1 MKYAD
6 AGSLTGQDVF
16 PDEQINLIYQRTGS
30 LDPQT
35 NKISYGNWTWATN
48 AGNKNTPGFEVV
60 SGNDWANLGSEG
72 HPQTGSWRFNA
83 PNKQGYTTVTHAQ
96 DGNYNTEWKGQPTST
111 SFTNGTNT
119 DYYWA
124 YRNDFTVYYVPNS
137 ELSKTVTRT
146 INITEPGKA
155 TQTVTQTATISRN
168 SYLNN
173 NDNGV
178 VYSDW
183 STGNW
188 SAQNVPTHEGYTMS
202 ATQTVNGVTTPLTL
216 VNGQVPAETVTGT
229 TQNTTINITWGAV
242 ATATLTGNGESTY
255 NGQAITNGELNNGIH
270 VTVTGPTA
278 SSGTYTL
285 QNGDVEF
292 STDGTTWSTSMPIN
306 AGKYQVRLTT
316 QGETG
321 IKNQFGNNSIVWT
334 SDGKST
340 ITSNA
345 TYTINKLDSTA
356 TMANAQT
363 GNYEMTYNGA
373 APSAIDPAKFQFTAI
388 VNGQA
393 PVNADS
399 QPYTIVLNS
408 DAIEGIIK
416 QAVGNGQND
425 VSNVKFASDAIS
437 GSANYTIT
445 PLESSAELSNITDG
459 NYTKVYNAETTNQ
472 IDASKLHI
480 TANLG
485 GQNVDLDTTGITGS
499 DYQWVDASGTAL
511 SSNPKNVGTYYIKL
525 SDTAFARLQAQNP
538 NFQLTSNDGLGVYTI
553 TPTTANITFGGTN
566 SRVYNGEGTTTAEI
580 NSNGQI
586 KIHFTFPGSV
596 SDASYTLKDRDY
608 YLVDQDGAGYD
619 GAQIINVGTY
629 TIKLTQQGMQ
639 NVIDTI
645 HQLSGSGDSG
655 YNINVDSATQL
666 GNLTS
671 TFNIVPSQ
679 NTISVSGAQT
689 ETYNGLP
696 INVVYNADGTNSV
709 KVSIAQTSGNTTG
722 AVASLA
728 DVALDSGDFAI
739 VNDPAENA
747 GSYQVKLTDAG
758 LAKIQN
764 AVGDNYSLSLADTTG
779 TLVINKAKANAVF
792 SGDPKYTYT
801 GTPVSSDDYLGKYSI
816 KLTEPNNPTYNLVAG
831 DIEFNVNGHWTTQAP
846 VKVGTYQVRLSQS
859 GWNHIKAINSDNVE
873 WSATASAGTGTY
885 TIKQANVTTELSGNN
900 SMTYNG
906 SAVTTNDL
914 YSQDS
919 TIKVVINGTDITNL
933 PQTFEL
939 KEGDYVW
946 QTTDGQAPK
955 DVGNYQIKLT
965 ATGINHIQ
973 KQINDA
979 LGEGNVALTTTADD
993 AGTANFE
1000 IKQAV
1005 AENVQLYGNEQSPY
1019 DGHVVTFDPTNPEV
1033 KNNFGFHNVE
1043 GLTIPNFTSADFDWY
1058 DASGKNKINAPT
1070 NAGHYVLKLNDQGK
1084 QALADANKNYTFVDQ
1099 NGKSTISG
1107 QITYVVTPAELVVKV
1122 TGKAS
1127 KVYNN
1132 QNAKITQ
1139 DQINQGDIKLV
1150 WGNSTTEPTDLGEF
1164 TLTPDDLEV
1173 VDASGQAAI
1182 HANYVDGQQTGD
1194 TYYVRLTADA
1204 LAKIK
1209 QLSGAANYNISQAT
1223 DTATYQIYAHKAEL
1237 TLTGN
1242 QTTAYGTELPF
1253 NESKYT
1259 LDFTNWVNTN
1269 IPKPVITWQNGEML
1283 INGQQP
1289 EDGYSYHTGDLYVE
1303 GYPDGGVP
1311 TNAGS
1316 YKVKISANL
1325 TKELQKI
1332 FPDYDFSGN
1341 VDSSTLNSNKTV
1353 NNDPVEASHEPASYV
1368 ITPAEATITINGA
1381 QHVKYGES
1389 TAIAGDQYTASVT
1402 APVSGN
1408 KTNVVTDVALP
1419 SDDLTTVPSN
1429 AGVGSYTIKLTPA
1442 GLAKIQAAIIGHGDV
1457 TKNYGWTQA
1466 DNATA
1471 NFFVEQMPVTI
1482 AVSGQSSVT
1491 YGTQDWLNAI
1501 KVNPSGYVLT
1511 ITTENG
1517 AALSYHTVDG
1527 DLVFNQTP
1535 GNVGEYQVELSA
1547 QGLANIEEKLG
1558 TNYSY
1563 PQTAADVTA
1572 KGTFTVKQG
1581 EVTVTLNGSDGKTY
1595 NAVPTLS
1602 SGLNLDKYNV
1612 TYSATVYS
1620 ADGKAQTLTLTA
1632 NDLQIIGDATNVGT
1646 YQVKLS
1652 EIGQEKLKALT
1663 GNQSANYKWA
1673 FNTNADYVV
1682 KAATASA
1689 ELSGSNQ
1696 KTFDGTAVTTVEVNS
1711 NGQILVH
1718 FTFPGSTIQSTYAL
1732 QNGDYTWSTADGNAP
1747 TNVGTYTIS
1756 LNKQAILDHL
1766 QNALNTQAGLG
1777 DNDQSNVT
1785 ISADDLSG
1793 QARFTINPQTL
1804 TDVTISA
1811 PDQSKT
1817 YDAQAADL
1825 DVNGITITANG
1836 IVANNPLVNPGISA
1850 SDFTWYDGTGN
1861 KLESAPV
1868 DVGTYKA
1875 CLNASTLAELQ
1886 NANSNYQFS
1895 SVAGL
1900 IKYTINPAPATAT
1913 ISGSADRDYN
1923 AQTTSVSDVM
1933 NKIMWNTTGLVTNQD
1948 LNLTGLT
1955 ANSYAWY
1962 SKDADGN
1969 YVAMTGNPVNAGT
1982 YYLRLTKD
1990 AIAQVKADN
1999 SNYNFTSVDGEF
2011 TYTINVVNGTAT
2023 LRGSSSKTYDGQAA
2037 TTAEVNSTNGDIIV
2051 NFAFPGS
2058 SAQSTY
2064 ALQAGD
2070 YIWENKDGQEISAPT
2085 NAGTYTIKL
2094 SADGITNLQNAINQY
2109 AGQGN
2114 VTLDAQDLVGAAVCT
2129 IKQKTLNVILGNNGT
2144 GTDGKS
2150 YDGQPAVINT
2160 QAENFGVFTTSGLVN
2175 GENLNAANLTNNDYE
2190 WVDAN
2195 GNAISAPTNAGTYYI
2210 SLTANG
2216 LKKLQ
2221 ADNPNYAISE
2231 SGQFT
2236 YVISPAEENVTIS
2249 GSQESTSTSIDNA
2262 NFTVHA
2268 PAGITVPTGMTYEF
2282 ATGVPSESGVYVIK
2296 LTPESIAALEK
2307 TNPNYKLNISSDA
2320 RFTLDATLSIEFE
2333 DTQDGNKQVGK
2344 TITKTG
2350 VANSTINDLK
2360 LVVPDN
2366 YELAPDQE
2374 LPTSYTFG
2382 KTLNQNL
2389 YIKLVHK
2396 LNELNPTD
2404 PSTNPDPTNKNW
2416 FRENG
2421 LVKDV
2426 ARTINYEGL
2435 STAQLAQIPETQKA
2449 QTVEFTRT
2457 AKYDLVT
2464 GKIVVNSEG
2473 SWTAVDGKD
2482 IFAGFTPFAF
2492 AGYTAAPAKVEQ
2504 VKVTGNDK
2512 NSQITVT
2519 YTANN
2524 QTGKISY
2531 VDSDGKEVGQTTI
2544 SGKTGE
2550 TVKVTPEAPTGWI
2563 IVAGQD
2569 IPKSVTATAT
2579 GIPTVTVRVE
2589 HSTTIVTPKTPEKDI
2604 PTGPV
2609 PGDPSKNYEK
2619 MESLTAS
2626 PTRTI
2631 VVTDPSGKTT
2641 KVTQTVNFT
2650 RTATFDEVTG
2660 EITYSNWA
2668 SSEPTEWS
2676 EYTAPEVA
2684 GYTATSSVSAKTVT
2698 AETADETVNISYTAN
2713 NQTGKISYV
2722 DSQGNEVGQTALTG
2736 KTDQSVAVTPEAPSG
2751 WRIVSGQD
2759 IPKSVTATATGIPT
2773 VTVKVEHSTIIVT
2786 PETPEKDIPT
2796 GPVPGDPSK
2805 DYEKMESLTASP
2817 TRTIVVTDP
2826 SGKTAKVTQTV
2837 NFTITATFDEVT
2849 GEVTYSDWQLEKSTS
2864 ANHTAQW
2871 DSYTP
2876 QFITHYVPSIAEVP
2890 AEEVN
2895 ANTADRQVT
2904 ITYTPAS
2911 ESQVIRYV
2919 DQNDKEISTQIVSG
2933 KYGLDTT
2940 FTPKLPNNWQA
2951 ANTIPTSIKIGE
2963 NGGLT
2968 TIVVEAKTEKVQQAK
2983 TVTETIHYHTAND
2996 KQLFADKEMEVN
3008 FFRTGVKNLV
3018 TGEITWNNW
3027 NKDKESFNEVPSPK
3041 VSGYT
3046 ASPAKVAAQTV
3057 TPNSEDLVF
3066 NVIYTKNS
3074 QTHPTIPENK
3084 PNKPQEEKVSK
3095 QETKTQDKLI
3105 HEYGYK
3111 KRADGRLVDHT
3122 GHVYPA
3128 SSKVKENGAIYSEK
3142 GELLSVG
3149 SRRKHELPQTGL
3161 HDNSLIAAI
3170 GSLLAGIS
3178 IFGLLG
3184 GRKKKDDDK

>member
-1 MKYAD
+1 MYIPVEQQKRTVTAHMKYAD

-1408 KTNVVTDVALP
+1408 KTNVVTDVALT

-1875 CLNASTLAELQ
+1875 RLNASTLAELQ

-1982 YYLRLTKD
+1982 CYLRLTKD

-2070 YIWENKDGQEISAPT
+2070 YIWENKDGQE
-2085 NAGTYTIKL
+2085 
-2094 SADGITNLQNAINQY
+2094 
-2109 AGQGN
+2109 
-2114 VTLDAQDLVGAAVCT
+2114 
-2129 IKQKTLNVILGNNGT
+2129 
-2144 GTDGKS
+2144 
-2150 YDGQPAVINT
+2150 
-2160 QAENFGVFTTSGLVN
+2160 
-2175 GENLNAANLTNNDYE
+2175 
-2190 WVDAN
+2190 
-2195 GNAISAPTNAGTYYI
+2195 ISAPTNAGTYYI

>member
-146 INITEPGKA
+146 VNITEPGKA

-1303 GYPDGGVP
+1303 GYTDGGVP

-1408 KTNVVTDVALP
+1408 KTNVVTDVALT

-1563 PQTAADVTA
+1563 PQTAADVRREHSRLNKVKLLLLLMVVTA
-1572 KGTFTVKQG
+1572 KLIMPYQ
-1581 EVTVTLNGSDGKTY
+1581 
-1595 NAVPTLS
+1595 P
-1602 SGLNLDKYNV
+1602 
-1612 TYSATVYS
+1612 
-1620 ADGKAQTLTLTA
+1620 
-1632 NDLQIIGDATNVGT
+1632 
-1646 YQVKLS
+1646 YQVV
-1652 EIGQEKLKALT
+1652 LT
-1663 GNQSANYKWA
+1663 
-1673 FNTNADYVV
+1673 
-1682 KAATASA
+1682 
-1689 ELSGSNQ
+1689 
-1696 KTFDGTAVTTVEVNS
+1696 
-1711 NGQILVH
+1711 
-1718 FTFPGSTIQSTYAL
+1718 
-1732 QNGDYTWSTADGNAP
+1732 
-1747 TNVGTYTIS
+1747 
-1756 LNKQAILDHL
+1756 
-1766 QNALNTQAGLG
+1766 
-1777 DNDQSNVT
+1777 
-1785 ISADDLSG
+1785 
-1793 QARFTINPQTL
+1793 
-1804 TDVTISA
+1804 
-1811 PDQSKT
+1811 
-1817 YDAQAADL
+1817 
-1825 DVNGITITANG
+1825 
-1836 IVANNPLVNPGISA
+1836 
-1850 SDFTWYDGTGN
+1850 
-1861 KLESAPV
+1861 
-1868 DVGTYKA
+1868 
-1875 CLNASTLAELQ
+1875 
-1886 NANSNYQFS
+1886 
-1895 SVAGL
+1895 
-1900 IKYTINPAPATAT
+1900 
-1913 ISGSADRDYN
+1913 
-1923 AQTTSVSDVM
+1923 
-1933 NKIMWNTTGLVTNQD
+1933 
-1948 LNLTGLT
+1948 
-1955 ANSYAWY
+1955 
-1962 SKDADGN
+1962 
-1969 YVAMTGNPVNAGT
+1969 
-1982 YYLRLTKD
+1982 
-1990 AIAQVKADN
+1990 
-1999 SNYNFTSVDGEF
+1999 
-2011 TYTINVVNGTAT
+2011 
-2023 LRGSSSKTYDGQAA
+2023 
-2037 TTAEVNSTNGDIIV
+2037 
-2051 NFAFPGS
+2051 
-2058 SAQSTY
+2058 
-2064 ALQAGD
+2064 
-2070 YIWENKDGQEISAPT
+2070 
-2085 NAGTYTIKL
+2085 
-2094 SADGITNLQNAINQY
+2094 
-2109 AGQGN
+2109 
-2114 VTLDAQDLVGAAVCT
+2114 
-2129 IKQKTLNVILGNNGT
+2129 
-2144 GTDGKS
+2144 
-2150 YDGQPAVINT
+2150 
-2160 QAENFGVFTTSGLVN
+2160 
-2175 GENLNAANLTNNDYE
+2175 
-2190 WVDAN
+2190 
-2195 GNAISAPTNAGTYYI
+2195 
-2210 SLTANG
+2210 
-2216 LKKLQ
+2216 
-2221 ADNPNYAISE
+2221 
-2231 SGQFT
+2231 
-2236 YVISPAEENVTIS
+2236 
-2249 GSQESTSTSIDNA
+2249 
-2262 NFTVHA
+2262 
-2268 PAGITVPTGMTYEF
+2268 
-2282 ATGVPSESGVYVIK
+2282 
-2296 LTPESIAALEK
+2296 
-2307 TNPNYKLNISSDA
+2307 
-2320 RFTLDATLSIEFE
+2320 
-2333 DTQDGNKQVGK
+2333 
-2344 TITKTG
+2344 
-2350 VANSTINDLK
+2350 
-2360 LVVPDN
+2360 
-2366 YELAPDQE
+2366 
-2374 LPTSYTFG
+2374 
-2382 KTLNQNL
+2382 
-2389 YIKLVHK
+2389 
-2396 LNELNPTD
+2396 
-2404 PSTNPDPTNKNW
+2404 
-2416 FRENG
+2416 
-2421 LVKDV
+2421 
-2426 ARTINYEGL
+2426 
-2435 STAQLAQIPETQKA
+2435 
-2449 QTVEFTRT
+2449 
-2457 AKYDLVT
+2457 
-2464 GKIVVNSEG
+2464 
-2473 SWTAVDGKD
+2473 
-2482 IFAGFTPFAF
+2482 
-2492 AGYTAAPAKVEQ
+2492 
-2504 VKVTGNDK
+2504 
-2512 NSQITVT
+2512 
-2519 YTANN
+2519 
-2524 QTGKISY
+2524 
-2531 VDSDGKEVGQTTI
+2531 
-2544 SGKTGE
+2544 
-2550 TVKVTPEAPTGWI
+2550 
-2563 IVAGQD
+2563 
-2569 IPKSVTATAT
+2569 
-2579 GIPTVTVRVE
+2579 
-2589 HSTTIVTPKTPEKDI
+2589 
-2604 PTGPV
+2604 
-2609 PGDPSKNYEK
+2609 
-2619 MESLTAS
+2619 
-2626 PTRTI
+2626 
-2631 VVTDPSGKTT
+2631 
-2641 KVTQTVNFT
+2641 
-2650 RTATFDEVTG
+2650 
-2660 EITYSNWA
+2660 
-2668 SSEPTEWS
+2668 
-2676 EYTAPEVA
+2676 
-2684 GYTATSSVSAKTVT
+2684 
-2698 AETADETVNISYTAN
+2698 
-2713 NQTGKISYV
+2713 
-2722 DSQGNEVGQTALTG
+2722 
-2736 KTDQSVAVTPEAPSG
+2736 
-2751 WRIVSGQD
+2751 
-2759 IPKSVTATATGIPT
+2759 
-2773 VTVKVEHSTIIVT
+2773 
-2786 PETPEKDIPT
+2786 
-2796 GPVPGDPSK
+2796 
-2805 DYEKMESLTASP
+2805 
-2817 TRTIVVTDP
+2817 
-2826 SGKTAKVTQTV
+2826 
-2837 NFTITATFDEVT
+2837 
-2849 GEVTYSDWQLEKSTS
+2849 
-2864 ANHTAQW
+2864 
-2871 DSYTP
+2871 
-2876 QFITHYVPSIAEVP
+2876 
-2890 AEEVN
+2890 
-2895 ANTADRQVT
+2895 
-2904 ITYTPAS
+2904 
-2911 ESQVIRYV
+2911 
-2919 DQNDKEISTQIVSG
+2919 
-2933 KYGLDTT
+2933 
-2940 FTPKLPNNWQA
+2940 
-2951 ANTIPTSIKIGE
+2951 
-2963 NGGLT
+2963 
-2968 TIVVEAKTEKVQQAK
+2968 
-2983 TVTETIHYHTAND
+2983 
-2996 KQLFADKEMEVN
+2996 
-3008 FFRTGVKNLV
+3008 
-3018 TGEITWNNW
+3018 
-3027 NKDKESFNEVPSPK
+3027 
-3041 VSGYT
+3041 
-3046 ASPAKVAAQTV
+3046 
-3057 TPNSEDLVF
+3057 
-3066 NVIYTKNS
+3066 
-3074 QTHPTIPENK
+3074 
-3084 PNKPQEEKVSK
+3084 
-3095 QETKTQDKLI
+3095 
-3105 HEYGYK
+3105 
-3111 KRADGRLVDHT
+3111 
-3122 GHVYPA
+3122 
-3128 SSKVKENGAIYSEK
+3128 
-3142 GELLSVG
+3142 
-3149 SRRKHELPQTGL
+3149 
-3161 HDNSLIAAI
+3161 
-3170 GSLLAGIS
+3170 
-3178 IFGLLG
+3178 
-3184 GRKKKDDDK
+3184 

>member
-188 SAQNVPTHEGYTMS
+188 SAQNAPTHEGYTMS

-388 VNGQA
+388 VNGQSVVLDATGLTSADFDWADGTAPVNVGIYQVILNNAGLAKLQKNNSNFTLTNAGNGTFTINQANASATLSGSGTRPYNGNAVSVDDLNVSNDNNHITLTLHYPKDGNADYSTTVKLNAGDFTWNTPNGQA

-679 NTISVSGAQT
+679 NTISVSGTQT

-1223 DTATYQIYAHKAEL
+1223 DTATYQ
-1237 TLTGN
+1237 N
-1242 QTTAYGTELPF
+1242 
-1253 NESKYT
+1253 
-1259 LDFTNWVNTN
+1259 
-1269 IPKPVITWQNGEML
+1269 
-1283 INGQQP
+1283 
-1289 EDGYSYHTGDLYVE
+1289 
-1303 GYPDGGVP
+1303 
-1311 TNAGS
+1311 
-1316 YKVKISANL
+1316 
-1325 TKELQKI
+1325 
-1332 FPDYDFSGN
+1332 
-1341 VDSSTLNSNKTV
+1341 
-1353 NNDPVEASHEPASYV
+1353 
-1368 ITPAEATITINGA
+1368 
-1381 QHVKYGES
+1381 
-1389 TAIAGDQYTASVT
+1389 
-1402 APVSGN
+1402 
-1408 KTNVVTDVALP
+1408 
-1419 SDDLTTVPSN
+1419 
-1429 AGVGSYTIKLTPA
+1429 
-1442 GLAKIQAAIIGHGDV
+1442 
-1457 TKNYGWTQA
+1457 
-1466 DNATA
+1466 
-1471 NFFVEQMPVTI
+1471 
-1482 AVSGQSSVT
+1482 
-1491 YGTQDWLNAI
+1491 
-1501 KVNPSGYVLT
+1501 
-1511 ITTENG
+1511 
-1517 AALSYHTVDG
+1517 
-1527 DLVFNQTP
+1527 
-1535 GNVGEYQVELSA
+1535 
-1547 QGLANIEEKLG
+1547 
-1558 TNYSY
+1558 
-1563 PQTAADVTA
+1563 
-1572 KGTFTVKQG
+1572 
-1581 EVTVTLNGSDGKTY
+1581 
-1595 NAVPTLS
+1595 
-1602 SGLNLDKYNV
+1602 
-1612 TYSATVYS
+1612 
-1620 ADGKAQTLTLTA
+1620 
-1632 NDLQIIGDATNVGT
+1632 
-1646 YQVKLS
+1646 
-1652 EIGQEKLKALT
+1652 
-1663 GNQSANYKWA
+1663 
-1673 FNTNADYVV
+1673 
-1682 KAATASA
+1682 
-1689 ELSGSNQ
+1689 
-1696 KTFDGTAVTTVEVNS
+1696 
-1711 NGQILVH
+1711 
-1718 FTFPGSTIQSTYAL
+1718 
-1732 QNGDYTWSTADGNAP
+1732 
-1747 TNVGTYTIS
+1747 
-1756 LNKQAILDHL
+1756 
-1766 QNALNTQAGLG
+1766 
-1777 DNDQSNVT
+1777 
-1785 ISADDLSG
+1785 
-1793 QARFTINPQTL
+1793 R
-1804 TDVTISA
+1804 
-1811 PDQSKT
+1811 
-1817 YDAQAADL
+1817 
-1825 DVNGITITANG
+1825 
-1836 IVANNPLVNPGISA
+1836 
-1850 SDFTWYDGTGN
+1850 
-1861 KLESAPV
+1861 
-1868 DVGTYKA
+1868 
-1875 CLNASTLAELQ
+1875 
-1886 NANSNYQFS
+1886 
-1895 SVAGL
+1895 
-1900 IKYTINPAPATAT
+1900 
-1913 ISGSADRDYN
+1913 
-1923 AQTTSVSDVM
+1923 
-1933 NKIMWNTTGLVTNQD
+1933 
-1948 LNLTGLT
+1948 
-1955 ANSYAWY
+1955 
-1962 SKDADGN
+1962 
-1969 YVAMTGNPVNAGT
+1969 
-1982 YYLRLTKD
+1982 
-1990 AIAQVKADN
+1990 
-1999 SNYNFTSVDGEF
+1999 
-2011 TYTINVVNGTAT
+2011 
-2023 LRGSSSKTYDGQAA
+2023 
-2037 TTAEVNSTNGDIIV
+2037 
-2051 NFAFPGS
+2051 
-2058 SAQSTY
+2058 
-2064 ALQAGD
+2064 
-2070 YIWENKDGQEISAPT
+2070 
-2085 NAGTYTIKL
+2085 
-2094 SADGITNLQNAINQY
+2094 
-2109 AGQGN
+2109 
-2114 VTLDAQDLVGAAVCT
+2114 
-2129 IKQKTLNVILGNNGT
+2129 
-2144 GTDGKS
+2144 
-2150 YDGQPAVINT
+2150 
-2160 QAENFGVFTTSGLVN
+2160 
-2175 GENLNAANLTNNDYE
+2175 
-2190 WVDAN
+2190 
-2195 GNAISAPTNAGTYYI
+2195 
-2210 SLTANG
+2210 
-2216 LKKLQ
+2216 
-2221 ADNPNYAISE
+2221 
-2231 SGQFT
+2231 
-2236 YVISPAEENVTIS
+2236 
-2249 GSQESTSTSIDNA
+2249 
-2262 NFTVHA
+2262 
-2268 PAGITVPTGMTYEF
+2268 
-2282 ATGVPSESGVYVIK
+2282 
-2296 LTPESIAALEK
+2296 
-2307 TNPNYKLNISSDA
+2307 
-2320 RFTLDATLSIEFE
+2320 
-2333 DTQDGNKQVGK
+2333 
-2344 TITKTG
+2344 
-2350 VANSTINDLK
+2350 
-2360 LVVPDN
+2360 
-2366 YELAPDQE
+2366 
-2374 LPTSYTFG
+2374 
-2382 KTLNQNL
+2382 
-2389 YIKLVHK
+2389 
-2396 LNELNPTD
+2396 
-2404 PSTNPDPTNKNW
+2404 
-2416 FRENG
+2416 
-2421 LVKDV
+2421 
-2426 ARTINYEGL
+2426 
-2435 STAQLAQIPETQKA
+2435 
-2449 QTVEFTRT
+2449 
-2457 AKYDLVT
+2457 
-2464 GKIVVNSEG
+2464 
-2473 SWTAVDGKD
+2473 
-2482 IFAGFTPFAF
+2482 
-2492 AGYTAAPAKVEQ
+2492 
-2504 VKVTGNDK
+2504 
-2512 NSQITVT
+2512 
-2519 YTANN
+2519 
-2524 QTGKISY
+2524 
-2531 VDSDGKEVGQTTI
+2531 
-2544 SGKTGE
+2544 
-2550 TVKVTPEAPTGWI
+2550 
-2563 IVAGQD
+2563 
-2569 IPKSVTATAT
+2569 
-2579 GIPTVTVRVE
+2579 
-2589 HSTTIVTPKTPEKDI
+2589 
-2604 PTGPV
+2604 
-2609 PGDPSKNYEK
+2609 
-2619 MESLTAS
+2619 
-2626 PTRTI
+2626 
-2631 VVTDPSGKTT
+2631 
-2641 KVTQTVNFT
+2641 
-2650 RTATFDEVTG
+2650 
-2660 EITYSNWA
+2660 
-2668 SSEPTEWS
+2668 
-2676 EYTAPEVA
+2676 
-2684 GYTATSSVSAKTVT
+2684 
-2698 AETADETVNISYTAN
+2698 
-2713 NQTGKISYV
+2713 
-2722 DSQGNEVGQTALTG
+2722 
-2736 KTDQSVAVTPEAPSG
+2736 
-2751 WRIVSGQD
+2751 
-2759 IPKSVTATATGIPT
+2759 
-2773 VTVKVEHSTIIVT
+2773 
-2786 PETPEKDIPT
+2786 
-2796 GPVPGDPSK
+2796 
-2805 DYEKMESLTASP
+2805 
-2817 TRTIVVTDP
+2817 
-2826 SGKTAKVTQTV
+2826 
-2837 NFTITATFDEVT
+2837 
-2849 GEVTYSDWQLEKSTS
+2849 
-2864 ANHTAQW
+2864 
-2871 DSYTP
+2871 
-2876 QFITHYVPSIAEVP
+2876 
-2890 AEEVN
+2890 
-2895 ANTADRQVT
+2895 
-2904 ITYTPAS
+2904 
-2911 ESQVIRYV
+2911 
-2919 DQNDKEISTQIVSG
+2919 
-2933 KYGLDTT
+2933 
-2940 FTPKLPNNWQA
+2940 
-2951 ANTIPTSIKIGE
+2951 
-2963 NGGLT
+2963 
-2968 TIVVEAKTEKVQQAK
+2968 
-2983 TVTETIHYHTAND
+2983 
-2996 KQLFADKEMEVN
+2996 
-3008 FFRTGVKNLV
+3008 
-3018 TGEITWNNW
+3018 
-3027 NKDKESFNEVPSPK
+3027 
-3041 VSGYT
+3041 
-3046 ASPAKVAAQTV
+3046 
-3057 TPNSEDLVF
+3057 
-3066 NVIYTKNS
+3066 
-3074 QTHPTIPENK
+3074 
-3084 PNKPQEEKVSK
+3084 
-3095 QETKTQDKLI
+3095 
-3105 HEYGYK
+3105 
-3111 KRADGRLVDHT
+3111 
-3122 GHVYPA
+3122 
-3128 SSKVKENGAIYSEK
+3128 
-3142 GELLSVG
+3142 
-3149 SRRKHELPQTGL
+3149 
-3161 HDNSLIAAI
+3161 
-3170 GSLLAGIS
+3170 
-3178 IFGLLG
+3178 
-3184 GRKKKDDDK
+3184 